1 MFGRLSK
8 QPQEAPS
15 APAGPLD
22 RIGRRTSGE
31 ARTETAAAPADRAA
45 RLASAAAALSEAV
58 EPRLRA
64 MVKAGAPAGEITRQ
78 AGQLAQAHF
87 RGNGVL
93 LAPLELRGYV
103 ADVLRP
109 VLPAT
114 SFSAPAATEA
124 EAPEPVAVP
133 AEAHRAV
140 TTPDLSERSA
150 QASRLAAARPVEIA
164 AKSDAADRSASRLSR
179 SKVDQARRA
188 VQPGVMTRID
198 LAAAVSLPR
207 KELVRQ
213 LEGLVA
219 ELLVE
224 HRLQLN
230 RPEQDDL
237 VYQIVNDMMGLGPL
251 EPLLEDEAI
260 TDIMING
267 PKQIY
272 VERAGKLDLTSVTFE
287 DNAHLLNICN
297 RIVSRIGRRVDESS
311 PICDA
316 RLLDGSRVN
325 IIIPPLAIDG
335 ASVSIRKFGKRQIG
349 FDQMVHQ
356 GNISAAMATVLRI
369 AARCRLNLVVSGGTG
384 SGKTTLLN
392 ALSGM
397 IDNGERVVTIEDAAE
412 LRMQQPHVVRL
423 ETRPANLEGNG
434 EVNMRDLVKN
444 ALRMRPDRIIL
455 GEVRGPEAIDLLQ
468 AMNTGHDG
476 SMGTLHC
483 QPPARGPDAAREHG
497 DHGRGQPAAQGDPQ
511 PDRGLAADDR
521 ADQPHARRRAP
532 HHAHHRG
539 DGHGRRGRHHPGPVH
554 LRVQGRDPR
563 RQACRRL
570 QELRPAPA
578 LPVARRLLRS
588 RQGADGGDG
597 MNGAGLDL
605 GTVTI
610 VVAIGAGLT
619 FLALCV
625 VFGGFFA
632 ERRLRDR
639 LEDIETRALTGSRS
653 LQMAT
658 LRRVERQGRLPT
670 LDRLLWRWFPNASS
684 DPPEAGRRRA
694 PT

>member
-8 QPQEAPS
+8 QTQEAPS

-31 ARTETAAAPADRAA
+31 GRAETAAAPADRAA
-45 RLASAAAALSEAV
+45 RVASAAAALSDVV

-150 QASRLAAARPVEIA
+150 QASRLASAKPVEMA
-164 AKSDAADRSASRLSR
+164 AKSDTADRSASRLSR

-188 VQPGVMTRID
+188 VQPGIMTRID

-272 VERAGKLDLTSVTFE
+272 VERAGKLDLTSITFE

-356 GNISAAMATVLRI
+356 GNMSAAMATVLRI
-369 AARCRLNLVVSGGTG
+369 ASRCRLNLVVSGGTG

-444 ALRMRPDRIIL
+444 ALRMR
-455 GEVRGPEAIDLLQ
+455 
-468 AMNTGHDG
+468 
-476 SMGTLHC
+476 
-483 QPPARGPDAAREHG
+483 
-497 DHGRGQPAAQGDPQ
+497 
-511 PDRGLAADDR
+511 
-521 ADQPHARRRAP
+521 
-532 HHAHHRG
+532 
-539 DGHGRRGRHHPGPVH
+539 
-554 LRVQGRDPR
+554 
-563 RQACRRL
+563 
-570 QELRPAPA
+570 
-578 LPVARRLLRS
+578 
-588 RQGADGGDG
+588 
-597 MNGAGLDL
+597 
-605 GTVTI
+605 
-610 VVAIGAGLT
+610 
-619 FLALCV
+619 
-625 VFGGFFA
+625 
-632 ERRLRDR
+632 
-639 LEDIETRALTGSRS
+639 
-653 LQMAT
+653 
-658 LRRVERQGRLPT
+658 
-670 LDRLLWRWFPNASS
+670 
-684 DPPEAGRRRA
+684 
-694 PT
+694 